1 MVLKK
6 VIHYMLE
13 SSEIRRLGYH
23 LNKTRI
29 LKSLNTLRIRREQ
42 EVVGMNEG
50 VYYQEL
56 RRSGYF
62 CLK

>member
-1 MVLKK
+1 M
-6 VIHYMLE
+6 HYMLE

-29 LKSLNTLRIRREQ
+29 LRSLNTLRIRREQ
-42 EVVGMNEG
+42 EVMGMNEG

-62 CLK
+62 RLR